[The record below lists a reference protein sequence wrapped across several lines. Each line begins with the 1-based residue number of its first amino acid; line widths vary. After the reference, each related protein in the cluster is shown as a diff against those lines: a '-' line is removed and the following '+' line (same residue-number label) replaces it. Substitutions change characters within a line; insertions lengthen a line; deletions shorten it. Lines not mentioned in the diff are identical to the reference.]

1 MITKYIPNILTS
13 FRIFLIP
20 IFVIYLLIVQNYLL
34 SFIIFSIASMTDW
47 ADGYFARRFNVVSNF
62 GIFFDPLADK
72 LLVLSAFI
80 SFLYIDLLANT
91 NSIELWMVIIIAFR
105 DLSITLLRVIINL
118 KGNYTL
124 LTSRIA
130 KLKTALQFI
139 TINFTLVCLMYSNYF
154 QFIYYLMFVTTLVTL
169 YTGIYYYYYNG
180 RKLIGIL
187 LNK

>member
-1 MITKYIPNILTS
+1 M
-13 FRIFLIP
+13 
-20 IFVIYLLIVQNYLL
+20 
-34 SFIIFSIASMTDW
+34 
-47 ADGYFARRFNVVSNF
+47 
-62 GIFFDPLADK
+62 
-72 LLVLSAFI
+72 
-80 SFLYIDLLANT
+80 LANT

-124 LTSRIA
+124 LTTRIA

-154 QFIYYLMFVTTLVTL
+154 QFIYYLMFLTTLVTL